1 MKLLFTL
8 IKLKRK
14 EKKILLFEEN
24 KLIIKYIGDNKM
36 NTEKYIEI
44 AIFVIIT
51 TLLSTTLSY
60 FVAKKIEKSKKKR

>member
-1 MKLLFTL
+1 
-8 IKLKRK
+8 
-14 EKKILLFEEN
+14 
-24 KLIIKYIGDNKM
+24 M

-51 TLLSTTLSY
+51 TLSY